1 MREFSVI
8 LRPFE
13 IDDHI
18 LINKWRND
26 PDIQRLVCNQYRYVS
41 LEMEKQWVQS
51 KMMNNREDIYLAI
64 CLNDETR
71 KMIGYC
77 SINNID
83 YINRS
88 AFGGGIVIG
97 DKEERNS
104 SYIIDAGLQTMYHV
118 FYNLSLH
125 RSGGSCMDIHYE
137 SQMMMEMMGMHLD
150 GIKRDALLKF
160 GEFHDIYEYS
170 ILDTEFKEL
179 WENDGYSELA
189 VARRLY
195 QIKKT
200 KKKNR
205 NGIK

>member
-51 KMMNNREDIYLAI
+51 KMMHNREDIYLAI

-83 YINRS
+83 YQNRS

-104 SYIIDAGLQTMYHV
+104 SYVIDAIVQIMYHV
-118 FYNLSLH
+118 FFNLSFH
-125 RSGGSCMDIHYE
+125 RYSGSCMDSHYE
-137 SQMMMEMMGMHLD
+137 SQLMSEMLGLKLEAV
-150 GIKRDALLKF
+150 KRDAILKF
-160 GEFHDIYEYS
+160 GEYHDIYEYS
-170 ILDTEFKEL
+170 ILDTEFKKL
-179 WENDGYSELA
+179 WEEGGYTELA

-195 QIKKT
+195 KIKKS
-200 KKKNR
+200 KKQK